1 MLEFKEITLED
12 KPRLE
17 KILKNSKDVSCE
29 NTFVNLFVWQGAYY
43 NKIAFKNGNLF
54 IKYGR
59 GSEEN
64 YRLPVGGNL
73 EDGLREIIS
82 HCGGKYPTFWN
93 PITEDFSRLP
103 KWFLDRYDI
112 IPSRDSF
119 DYIYLQKDL
128 AELSGKKYHA
138 KRNHISAFSKKYDW
152 HYEDI
157 TEENIQKVRICT
169 EKWYSENS
177 DRLDKYALV
186 EREGVLKVLQN
197 MDYLKVSGG
206 AIFVKDEVV
215 AFTLGT
221 PINDRVFDIF
231 AEKALPEFAEGYA
244 VINNRF
250 AKQLSGYKY
259 INREDDMGLEGL
271 RRAKLSYK
279 PAVILEKYLFKPKE
293 NL

>member
-1 MLEFKEITLED
+1 MLEFKEISLED

-29 NTFVNLFVWQGAYY
+29 NTFVNLFVWQGAYN

-73 EDGLREIIS
+73 EEGLREILN

-103 KWFLDRYDI
+103 KWFLDRYHI

-157 TEENIQKVRICT
+157 TEENIQKVRICA
-169 EKWYSENS
+169 EKWYNENS

-186 EREGVLKVLQN
+186 ERDGVLKVLQN

-206 AIFVKDEVV
+206 AIFVKDEAV

-279 PAVILEKYLFKPKE
+279 PAVILEKYVFKPKE

>member
-12 KPRLE
+12 KPHLD
-17 KILKNSKDVSCE
+17 KILGNSKDVSCE
-29 NTFVNLFVWQGAYY
+29 NTFVNLFVWQGAYN

-54 IKYGR
+54 IKYGK

-93 PITEDFSRLP
+93 PVTEDFSRLP
-103 KWFLDRYDI
+103 KWFLDRYEI
-112 IPSRDSF
+112 IPTRDSF

-128 AELSGKKYHA
+128 AELSGKKYHS

-157 TEENIQKVRICT
+157 TEENIQKVRICA
-169 EKWYSENS
+169 EKWYNENS
-177 DRLDKYALV
+177 DRLNKYALV
-186 EREGVLKVLQN
+186 ERDGVLKVLQN
-197 MDYLKVSGG
+197 MDYLKVNGG
-206 AIFVKDEVV
+206 AIFVKDEAV

-279 PAVILEKYLFKPKE
+279 PAVILEKYVFKPKE
-293 NL
+293 NV

>member
-157 TEENIQKVRICT
+157 TEGNIQKIRICA
-169 EKWYSENS
+169 EKWYNENS

-186 EREGVLKVLQN
+186 ERDGVLKVLQN
-197 MDYLKVSGG
+197 IDYLKVSGG